1 MTLRKNDPV
10 ANRARSDSALAV
22 AADINP
28 REVEYRLFQ
37 QITRALMAAGAEDR
51 ASDAFRDAVENNRRL
66 WDALRSDLESEANW
80 LAKDL
85 KAKLISLAL
94 WVSRHSDMVIDS
106 TAEVGPLIAVNQTIM
121 EGLAS

>member
-1 MTLRKNDPV
+1 MTLRKNLPV
-10 ANRARSDSALAV
+10 ANQARSKSA
-22 AADINP
+22 AAPAPGANP

-51 ASDAFRDAVENNRRL
+51 ASDTFREAIENNRRL
-66 WDALRSDLESEANW
+66 WDALRNDLESEANW

-94 WVSRHSDMVIDS
+94 WVNRHSDMVIDS

>member
-1 MTLRKNDPV
+1 MTLRKNQPET
-10 ANRARSDSALAV
+10 NQARGE
-22 AADINP
+22 AASTLDANP

-37 QITRALMAAGAEDR
+37 QITRALMSAGAADR
-51 ASDAFRDAVENNRRL
+51 NSPEFLQAIENNRRL
-66 WDALRSDLESEANW
+66 WDTLRSDLESETNW

-94 WVSRHSDMVIDS
+94 WVNRHSDMVVES
-106 TAEVGPLIAVNQTIM
+106 KAEVGPLIAVNQTIM

>member
-1 MTLRKNDPV
+1 MTLRKNHPV
-10 ANRARSDSALAV
+10 ANRARSDSALA
-22 AADINP
+22 AADTNP

-51 ASDAFRDAVENNRRL
+51 ASDTFREAIENNRRL
-66 WDALRSDLESEANW
+66 WDALRNDLESEANW

-94 WVSRHSDMVIDS
+94 WVNRHSDMVIDS